1 MSQGKKFV
9 EQDLNI
15 VKKREEAQKDL
26 ENPYF
31 LATDE
36 NDQNAVQQTAQL
48 ADQEVIK
55 TDKEKEQELDLSNF
69 VQLEDDMW
77 GSMVHLDSMTDATI
91 ELNNPNR
98 VIKPSK
104 EQMAKEAAEKRAKQL
119 EAEEKAAQEARD
131 ELLKPEVV
139 DM

>member
-139 DM
+139 D